1 MKRVG
6 SGQWAVGSGQW
17 AVDSGQ
23 WAVGSWKGIEREKVG
38 GWLGRKLAVGGRSVK
53 VAVGGF
59 DDVRGVNEI
68 YKTNPFSYFAKGDA
82 FVWL

>member
-1 MKRVG
+1 L
-6 SGQWAVGSGQW
+6 AVG
-17 AVDSGQ
+17 
-23 WAVGSWKGIEREKVG
+23 G
-38 GWLGRKLAVGGRSVK
+38 GESEEVGGRSVK

-59 DDVRGVNEI
+59 DDVRGVNKI